1 MQDFIVRVFVYLSC
15 FALSLYGL
23 SSVNYEKILRKG
35 KVWQAQI
42 LYILLAMALATLSAQ
57 FLMSIAYKVIN

>member
-1 MQDFIVRVFVYLSC
+1 MQDFIVRMTVYLTC
-15 FALSLYGL
+15 FALSLYAL

-42 LYILLAMALATLSAQ
+42 LYILLAMALATLAAQ
-57 FLMSIAYKVIN
+57 FLMGIAYKPIL